1 MTLNEL
7 RYAVAVAQER
17 HFGRA
22 AEKCFVS
29 QPSLSVAIRK
39 LEQELGVTLFERS
52 RAEVRPTE
60 IGQRVIEQAQ
70 RVLEEAGRVK
80 AVAREGSDQLAGVL
94 RLGVIPTV
102 APYLLPGLTLQLRKR
117 APAMP
122 LEIEENMTAR
132 LDEQLRS
139 GALDLI
145 LIALPFAE
153 PGIETEAL
161 YEEPL
166 RLVVPPVHK
175 WAGRKRVRR
184 EELAGEELLL
194 LSMGHCFRDNVLEAC
209 SEFSRPASHGKQGNS
224 IETLRS
230 MVASGLG
237 ISVFP
242 ACALAPGQGRGDKMV
257 KAIDFVAPVPVRQIA
272 LAWRK
277 GYARPQALKA
287 VADGVRAVKLPGAR
301 DLGRS

>member
-7 RYAVAVAQER
+7 RYAVAVARER

-39 LEQELGVTLFERS
+39 LEEELGVTLFERS
-52 RAEVRPTE
+52 HAEVRTTE

-70 RVLEEAGRVK
+70 RVLEEAQRLKTLASQGK
-80 AVAREGSDQLAGVL
+80 DQLAGVL
-94 RLGVIPTV
+94 HLGVIHTI
-102 APYLLPGLTLQLRKR
+102 APYLLPGLILQLRR
-117 APAMP
+117 HAPAMP

-132 LDEQLRS
+132 LDEQLKN
-139 GALDLI
+139 GALDLM
-145 LIALPFAE
+145 LIALPYGE
-153 PGIETEAL
+153 PGIETEVL

-166 RLVVPPVHK
+166 RLVVPPGHK
-175 WAGRKRVRR
+175 WAKRKHVRR

-194 LSMGHCFRDNVLEAC
+194 LSLGHCFRDNVLEAC
-209 SEFSRPASHGKQGNS
+209 SEFSRPAPQGKQGNS

-242 ACALAPGQGRGDKMV
+242 ACAFPPGGEDGLV
-257 KAIDFVAPVPVRQIA
+257 KAIDFAPPAPVRQVA

-277 GYARPQALKA
+277 GYARPQALQV
-287 VADGVRAVKLPGAR
+287 VADCVRALKLPGMR
-301 DLGRS
+301 VPGTRG